1 VIDLVIL
8 GAGGTGLDALD
19 CVDAINAIS
28 PRYRCVGFLD
38 DDLRKQVNGFAGLP
52 VLGSLSD
59 APKWRQARFV
69 NALGGPG
76 SFRQR
81 PATLKRAGITDEGFE
96 TLVHPAAV
104 VSSRAELG
112 RGILV
117 YPHVTVGPNVHIGH
131 HVQIL
136 ANVVANHDVRIGD
149 WTIIASGAAISGRV
163 RLGSCCY
170 IGTGAVLK
178 EDLVVGDGAL
188 VGMGAVVTR
197 DVAPS
202 ITVIGNPARAKAPM
216 GGTPER
222 GA

>member
-8 GAGGTGLDALD
+8 GASGTGLDALD
-19 CVDAINAIS
+19 CVDAINSIS

-38 DDLRKQVNGFAGLP
+38 DDPGKQASGFAGLP

-59 APKWRQARFV
+59 APAWRQNRFV

-76 SFRQR
+76 SFRR
-81 PATLKRAGITDEGFE
+81 RAATLKRAAIADEDFE
-96 TLVHPAAV
+96 TLVHPAAI
-104 VSSRAELG
+104 VSSRADLG

-117 YPHVTVGPNVHIGH
+117 YPHATVGPNVHIGN

-136 ANVVANHDVRIGD
+136 ANVVVNHDVRIGE

-170 IGTGAVLK
+170 IGTGAVLR

-188 VGMGAVVTR
+188 IGMGAVVTH
-197 DVAPS
+197 DIAPS
-202 ITVIGNPARAKAPM
+202 STVVGNPARAKPPAP
-216 GGTPER
+216 GGTP
-222 GA
+222 

>member
-1 VIDLVIL
+1 
-8 GAGGTGLDALD
+8 
-19 CVDAINAIS
+19 
-28 PRYRCVGFLD
+28 VGFLD
-38 DDLRKQVNGFAGLP
+38 DDLRKQVSGFAGLP

-59 APKWRQARFV
+59 APEWRQARFV
-69 NALGGPG
+69 NAIGSPG
-76 SFRQR
+76 SFLRR
-81 PATLKRAGITDEGFE
+81 AATVRRAAIGDEDFE

-117 YPHVTVGPNVHIGH
+117 YPHVTVGPDVHIGN

-136 ANVVANHDVRIGD
+136 ANVVVNHDVRIGD
-149 WTIIASGAAISGRV
+149 WTIIASGAALSGRV

-188 VGMGAVVTR
+188 IGMGAVVTH

-202 ITVIGNPARAKAPM
+202 STVIGNPARSKPPVP
-216 GGTPER
+216 GGTPEP
-222 GA
+222 GS